1 LTPSSG
7 KLVRQTREEAQ
18 VVRSQAQ
25 LSLANAEP
33 KDVAEALRS
42 YRRRQQ
48 LTLQEVSDR
57 IGVSVGTLSKL
68 ENQKGTPNFRT
79 LTRIVQMLDLA
90 SGGSGPATGD
100 AAPSAQMMGR
110 KTVTKPDT
118 TLRVESD
125 RAVMEIH
132 AAELL
137 KKDMFPIVAR
147 ITLREVPTIGD
158 WAQHAGEEFLY
169 VLSGTIEVHME
180 HYRPFVLQA
189 GESTYYDSGMR
200 HVVIS
205 TGDSDAFVLSV
216 STSRDN
222 VTPVPG
228 WSE

>member
-1 LTPSSG
+1 L
-7 KLVRQTREEAQ
+7 
-18 VVRSQAQ
+18 VRSQAQ
-25 LSLANAEP
+25 LSLATAEP
-33 KDVAEALRS
+33 KDVADALRS
-42 YRRRQQ
+42 YRRRNQ
-48 LTLQEVSDR
+48 LTLQDVSDR

-79 LTRIVQMLDLA
+79 LTRIVQLLDLA
-90 SGGSGPATGD
+90 SGETAGESGEPS
-100 AAPSAQMMGR
+100 AAPPMMGR

-137 KKDMFPIVAR
+137 KKDMFPMVAR
-147 ITLREVPTIGD
+147 ITLREVPPTEA
-158 WAQHAGEEFLY
+158 WAQHEGEEFLY
-169 VLSGTIEVHME
+169 VLSGSIEVHME

-205 TGDSDAFVLSV
+205 TEKTDAVVLSV
-216 STSRDN
+216 TTSRDDAS
-222 VTPVPG
+222 PVPG
-228 WSE
+228 WNER